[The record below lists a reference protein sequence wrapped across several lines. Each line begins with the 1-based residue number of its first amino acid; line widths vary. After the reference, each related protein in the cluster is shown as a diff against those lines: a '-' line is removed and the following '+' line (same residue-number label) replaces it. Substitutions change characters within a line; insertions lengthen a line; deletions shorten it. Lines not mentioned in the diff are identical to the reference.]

1 MRKTRSGFTLVEL
14 LVVIAIIAMLV
25 TLLLPA
31 VQSAREAAR
40 RTQCVN
46 NLKNIG
52 LASLNHESA
61 HGFLPS
67 GGWGFGYIGDPDR
80 GYGEQQPGGWM
91 YNILSFIEEGPL
103 REIGKGLPE
112 REKKMQLGIRLA
124 TTPVATFGCPSRR
137 DNVARAFRNYDP
149 WINAWT
155 ARLPR
160 TARGDYVFNGGS
172 GEDGAAYGPG
182 SYSEGDGDYDWMKD
196 NICPIGQSGGG
207 CVPQGALNGI
217 CFQISILSLR
227 RIEDGTS
234 KTYLGGEK
242 YLMPDYYETGESW
255 GDDASYYTGVDH
267 DNLRWAGIPPARDQV
282 GLHSPKIY
290 GSAHPAGFQTVMV
303 DGSVHSLGFDI
314 DHRVHKRNANRKD
327 GASIIDGDQ

>member
-1 MRKTRSGFTLVEL
+1 MWRRRADRSGFTLVEL

-40 RTQCVN
+40 RTQCIN
-46 NLKNIG
+46 QLKQIG
-52 LASLNHESA
+52 LGSLNHESA

-80 GYGEQQPGGWM
+80 GYGEAQPGGWM
-91 YNILSFIEEGPL
+91 YNILSFIEHQNL
-103 REIGKGLPE
+103 RDIGKGLSK
-112 REKKMQLGIRLA
+112 REKELQLGLQLA
-124 TTPVATFGCPSRR
+124 TTPVTFFNCPSRR
-137 DNVARAFRNYDP
+137 EAIARKFNNYDP

-155 ARLPR
+155 SRLGK

-172 GEDGAAYGPG
+172 GPDGARYGPP
-182 SYSEGDGDYDWMKD
+182 SYEAGDGDYEWDTSISPAND
-196 NICPIGQSGGG
+196 G
-207 CVPQGALNGI
+207 V
-217 CFQISILSLR
+217 CFQRSILSLR

-242 YLMPDYYETGESW
+242 YLMPGHYESGESW

-267 DNLRWAGIPPARDQV
+267 DNLRWAGDLPARDQE
-282 GLHSPKIY
+282 GMHAPMIY
-290 GSAHPAGFQTVMV
+290 GSAHPTGFQMVMV
-303 DGSVHSLGFDI
+303 DGSVTTVSFGI
-314 DHRVHKRNANRKD
+314 ERPVHRASAGRRD
-327 GASIIDGDQ
+327 GAAIPAAE

>member
-1 MRKTRSGFTLVEL
+1 MRRRRAEHVGFTLVEL

-40 RTQCVN
+40 RTQCIN
-46 NLKNIG
+46 QLKQIG
-52 LASLNHESA
+52 LGSLNHESA

-80 GYGEQQPGGWM
+80 GYGAAQPGGWM
-91 YNILSFIEEGPL
+91 YNILSFIEHQNL
-103 REIGKGLPE
+103 RDIGKGLPTKDKE
-112 REKKMQLGIRLA
+112 LQLGLQLA
-124 TTPVATFGCPSRR
+124 TTPVTFFNCPSRR
-137 DNVARAFRNYDP
+137 DAIARKFNNYDP

-155 ARLPR
+155 SRLGK

-172 GEDGAAYGPG
+172 GPDGARYGPP
-182 SYSEGDGDYDWMKD
+182 SYEAGDGDYAWDTSTSPA
-196 NICPIGQSGGG
+196 N
-207 CVPQGALNGI
+207 NGV
-217 CFQISILSLR
+217 CFQRSILSLR

-242 YLMPDYYETGESW
+242 YLMPGHYESGESW

-267 DNLRWAGIPPARDQV
+267 DNLRWAGDLPARDQQ
-282 GLHSPKIY
+282 GLHAPMIY
-290 GSAHPAGFQTVMV
+290 GSAHPAGFQMVMV
-303 DGSVHSLGFDI
+303 DGSVSSISFGVERLV
-314 DHRVHKRNANRKD
+314 HRAGANRRD
-327 GASIIDGDQ
+327 GAVIPTAE

>member
-1 MRKTRSGFTLVEL
+1 MRIPRLRKNGFTLVEL

-40 RTQCVN
+40 RTQCIN

-52 LASLNHESA
+52 LGSLNHESA

-80 GYGEQQPGGWM
+80 GFGESQPGGWM
-91 YNILSFIEEGPL
+91 YNILPFIEEKAL
-103 REIGKGLPE
+103 RDIGKGLPE
-112 REKKMQLGIRLA
+112 RDKERALGIQLA
-124 TTPVATFGCPSRR
+124 TTPVSTYGCPSRR
-137 DNVARAFRNYDP
+137 DNIAREFRNYDP

-155 ARLPR
+155 SRLPK
-160 TARGDYVFNGGS
+160 TVRGDYAFNGGS
-172 GEDGAAYGPG
+172 GQDGAEYGPG
-182 SYSEGDGDYDWMKD
+182 SYEEGDGDYDWMKFD
-196 NICPIGQSGGG
+196 PS
-207 CVPQGALNGI
+207 VPQGAINGV

-242 YLMPDYYETGESW
+242 YLMPDFYETGESW

-267 DNLRWAGIPPARDQV
+267 DNLRWAGIPPARDQI
-282 GLHSPKIY
+282 GLHSPQIY
-290 GSAHPAGFQTVMV
+290 GSAHPAGFQMVMV
-303 DGSVHSLGFDI
+303 DGSVSSQSYGI
-314 DHRVHKRNANRKD
+314 DHRVHRANANRKD
-327 GASIIDGDQ
+327 GAAIVVDTQ